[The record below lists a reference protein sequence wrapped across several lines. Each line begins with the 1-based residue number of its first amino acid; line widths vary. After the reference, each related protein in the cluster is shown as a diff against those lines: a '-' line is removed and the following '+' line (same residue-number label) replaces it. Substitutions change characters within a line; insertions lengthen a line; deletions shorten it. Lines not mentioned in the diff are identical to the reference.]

1 MQIDRL
7 NDVEARLVKLER
19 GYKAMSAMYT
29 QVCEMYDSMTRIAQ
43 VPTEHIKLAIEL
55 AEKLQGVGKNIDGTL
70 RDVTVVSL
78 SDAGWEADAYAAADA
93 SASRTPLTPERS
105 ES

>member
-1 MQIDRL
+1 MSKGRRQRRLQIR
-7 NDVEARLVKLER
+7 R
-19 GYKAMSAMYT
+19 T
-29 QVCEMYDSMTRIAQ
+29 
-43 VPTEHIKLAIEL
+43 L

-78 SDAGWEADAYAAADA
+78 SDANEWEADAYAAADA